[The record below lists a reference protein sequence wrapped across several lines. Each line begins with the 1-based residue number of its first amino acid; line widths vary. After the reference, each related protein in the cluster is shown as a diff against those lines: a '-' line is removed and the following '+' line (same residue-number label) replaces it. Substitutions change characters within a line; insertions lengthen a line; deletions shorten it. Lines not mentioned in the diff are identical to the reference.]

1 MNITVRHIAA
11 AYLLLL
17 TLLKLAAVPF
27 ACIEYALN
35 KDYIAANLCENKDK
49 PAMKCFGTCQLEKQL
64 AKNTENPGTQS
75 QKGVT
80 SISIDYFEGIEN
92 IELPV
97 ISKEIHRQHG
107 YMEALQLSRFSGNI
121 FHPPL
126 A

>member
-1 MNITVRHIAA
+1 MTITVRHIAA

-27 ACIEYALN
+27 ACMEYALN
-35 KDYIAANLCENKDK
+35 KDYIAANLCENRNK

-64 AKNTENPGTQS
+64 AKNADIPGTTN
-75 QKGVT
+75 QKSFT
-80 SISIDYFEGIEN
+80 TISIDYFDGIDSIDLPLFSKDIRLQYGF
-92 IELPV
+92 IEKL
-97 ISKEIHRQHG
+97 
-107 YMEALQLSRFSGNI
+107 RFNQFTNLV